1 MHTCADSG
9 GRKISKKGRARHKNE
24 EGDFRMKNLLRRS
37 VAFVGVISCSALS
50 TAAFAQ
56 SCTTHGESPM
66 LADMVSSG
74 NLPPVNDRL
83 PAEPLLVE
91 VAERIGDYGGTMVDT
106 TGGNRLAEFRHF
118 GYEPLVRW
126 SIDGSE
132 VIPNVA
138 KSWDVSDDATMY
150 TFHLRKGMKWSD
162 GEDFTADDIVFWWE
176 NVETNTD
183 IQSKP
188 RGFFKVDGEA
198 ATVAKVDDNTVT
210 FSWSKPHGLFLENL
224 ASPYGVR
231 VVQFAEH
238 YHRQYIKGLS
248 PDNVANLMAK
258 DNATDYMQWWSAKV
272 GSYGKQSEYNNP
284 ARPSVHAWIP
294 REPFL
299 GKERFTFERNPYYFK
314 VDANCNQLPYID
326 KRDWVLAADPEIQ
339 LAKSLT
345 GEVDISRVNIST
357 PTNRSVFFD
366 NMERGDYRLVNA
378 DSADMNVARFH
389 FPQNHPDEF
398 RASVYQ
404 NKDFRVGLSLAID
417 REELIDVVFLGQG
430 EPYQVAPSPRS
441 PYYHEKLA
449 RQYTDYDPDMAAE
462 HLDKVLAEK
471 DDEGYRLR
479 PNGERFIVVIAV
491 NKDFK
496 SDWVDMMELIKG
508 YWDSVGVETVLEVVS
523 DATSVSRR
531 GAPDNDIE
539 LWVAEN
545 GAGRLPLVKP
555 DEMLGDDDLDW
566 FKYHET
572 GGAEGT
578 QPPAEY
584 LRMYDLI
591 NLIPSV
597 TGAQQDAAM
606 NEYLDL
612 LAAYFGRI
620 GIATPAG
627 NYRAVSNRLR
637 NVPEPLMEGWMY
649 PGISP
654 ANFSTFFIE
663 ADKQ

>member
-1 MHTCADSG
+1 
-9 GRKISKKGRARHKNE
+9 
-24 EGDFRMKNLLRRS
+24 
-37 VAFVGVISCSALS
+37 
-50 TAAFAQ
+50 
-56 SCTTHGESPM
+56 M

-74 NLPPVNDRL
+74 KLPPVNDRL

-91 VAERIGDYGGTMVDT
+91 VTEQIGVYGGKMVDS

-126 SIDGSE
+126 SVDGSE

-198 ATVAKVDDNTVT
+198 ATVAKVDDYTVT
-210 FSWSKPHGLFLENL
+210 FSWSKPHGLFLENM

-238 YHRQYIKGLS
+238 YHSKYIKGLN
-248 PDNVANLMAK
+248 PDGVAELMAN
-258 DNATDYMQWWSAKV
+258 DSSTDYTQWWTANV

-284 ARPSVHAWIP
+284 DRPFVQPWIP
-294 REPFL
+294 RESFL

-314 VDANCNQLPYID
+314 VDAECNQLPYID
-326 KRDWVLAADPEIQ
+326 HREFVLAADTEIQ

-357 PTNRSVFFD
+357 PANRSVFFD
-366 NMERGDYRLVNA
+366 NMEQGDFRLVNA
-378 DSADMNVARFH
+378 DSADMNVANFQ
-389 FPQNHPDEF
+389 FPENHPDEF

-417 REELIDVVFLGQG
+417 REELIDVIFLGQG
-430 EPYQVAPSPRS
+430 VPYQVAPSPRS
-441 PYYHEKLA
+441 PFYHEQLA
-449 RQYTDYDPDMAAE
+449 RQYTEFDPDTASA
-462 HLDKVLAEK
+462 HLDKALPEK
-471 DDEGYRLR
+471 DADGFRLR
-479 PNGERFIVVIAV
+479 PNGDRFTVVIAV

-508 YWDSVGVETVLEVVS
+508 YWETVGVETVIEVLS
-523 DATSVSRR
+523 DATSTARR
-531 GAPDNDIE
+531 GAADNDIG
-539 LWVAEN
+539 LWLSEN
-545 GAGRLPLVKP
+545 GAGRLPLVLT
-555 DEMLGDDDLDW
+555 DEMLGAEFDLDW
-566 FKYHET
+566 WKYHQT
-572 GGAEGT
+572 DGAEGT
-578 QPPAEY
+578 QPAAKVQ
-584 LRMYDLI
+584 RMLELQDQ
-591 NLIPSV
+591 IPTV
-597 TGAQQDAAM
+597 VGAQQDAAFG
-606 NEYLDL
+606 EYLDL
-612 LAAYFGRI
+612 LAENFPRI
-620 GIATPAG
+620 GIATPEG

>member
-1 MHTCADSG
+1 
-9 GRKISKKGRARHKNE
+9 
-24 EGDFRMKNLLRRS
+24 MKNLLRRGI
-37 VAFVGVISCSALS
+37 AFVGVISCSALS

-56 SCTTHGESPM
+56 NCTTHGESPM

-91 VAERIGDYGGTMVDT
+91 VTEQIGVYGGKMVDS

-126 SIDGSE
+126 SVDGSE

-198 ATVAKVDDNTVT
+198 ATVAKVDDYTVT
-210 FSWSKPHGLFLENL
+210 FSWSKPHGLFLENM

-238 YHRQYIKGLS
+238 YHSKYIKGLN
-248 PDNVANLMAK
+248 PDGVAELMAN
-258 DNATDYMQWWSAKV
+258 DSSTDYTQWWTANV

-284 ARPSVHAWIP
+284 DRPFVQPWIP
-294 REPFL
+294 RESFL

-314 VDANCNQLPYID
+314 VDAECNQLPYID
-326 KRDWVLAADPEIQ
+326 HREFVLAADTEIQ

-357 PTNRSVFFD
+357 PANRSVFFD
-366 NMERGDYRLVNA
+366 NMEQGDFRLVNA
-378 DSADMNVARFH
+378 DSADMNVANFQ
-389 FPQNHPDEF
+389 FPENHPDEF

-417 REELIDVVFLGQG
+417 REELIDVIFLGQG
-430 EPYQVAPSPRS
+430 VPYQVAPSPRS
-441 PYYHEKLA
+441 PFYHEQLA
-449 RQYTDYDPDMAAE
+449 KQYTEFDPDTASA
-462 HLDKVLAEK
+462 HLDKALPEK
-471 DDEGYRLR
+471 DADGFRLR
-479 PNGERFIVVIAV
+479 PNGDRFTVVIAV

-508 YWDSVGVETVLEVVS
+508 YWETVGVETVIEVLS
-523 DATSVSRR
+523 DATSTARR
-531 GAPDNDIE
+531 GAADNDIG
-539 LWVAEN
+539 LWLSEN
-545 GAGRLPLVKP
+545 GAGRLPLVLT
-555 DEMLGDDDLDW
+555 DEMLGAEFDLDW
-566 FKYHET
+566 WKYHQT
-572 GGAEGT
+572 DGAEGT
-578 QPPAEY
+578 QPAAKVQ
-584 LRMYDLI
+584 RMLELQDQ
-591 NLIPSV
+591 IPTV
-597 TGAQQDAAM
+597 VGAQQDAAFG
-606 NEYLDL
+606 EYLDL
-612 LAAYFGRI
+612 LAENFPRI
-620 GIATPAG
+620 GIATPEG

>member
-1 MHTCADSG
+1 MNLMSKSNLILAGCMTCAVFSQ
-9 GRKISKKGRARHKNE
+9 
-24 EGDFRMKNLLRRS
+24 S
-37 VAFVGVISCSALS
+37 VL
-50 TAAFAQ
+50 AQ
-56 SCTTHGESPM
+56 SCETYNESPM
-66 LADMVSSG
+66 LADLVASG
-74 NLPPVNDRL
+74 TLPAVADRL
-83 PAEPLLVE
+83 PAEPLVVE
-91 VAERIGDYGGTMVDT
+91 VAEQIGVYGGTMVDT

-126 SIDGSE
+126 SVDGSE

-138 KSWDVSDDATMY
+138 KGWEISDDATAY
-150 TFHLRKGMKWSD
+150 TFQLREGMKWSD

-198 ATVAKVDDNTVT
+198 ATVTKLSDYSVK

-238 YHRQYIKGLS
+238 YHSKFIKSLN
-248 PDNVANLMAK
+248 PDAVAKAMA
-258 DNATDYMQWWSAKV
+258 DAGATDYTEWWNSNI
-272 GSYGKQSEYNNP
+272 GSYGKQAEYNNP
-284 ARPSVHAWIP
+284 ERPFVQAWIP

-314 VDANCNQLPYID
+314 VDAECNQLPYID

-357 PTNRSVFFD
+357 PANRSVFFD
-366 NMERGDYRLVNA
+366 NMEQGDYRLVSA
-378 DSADMNVARFH
+378 DSADMNVANFQ
-389 FPQNHPDEF
+389 FPENHPDEF

-404 NKDFRVGLSLAID
+404 NKDFRVGLSLALD
-417 REELIDVVFLGQG
+417 REELIDVIFLGQG

-441 PYYHEKLA
+441 PFYHEQLA
-449 RQYTDYDPDMAAE
+449 RQFTEYDPDLAAE
-462 HLDKVLAEK
+462 HLDKVLPEK
-471 DDEGYRLR
+471 DDDGFRLR
-479 PNGERFIVVIAV
+479 PNGERFSVVVAV

-508 YWDSVGVETVLEVVS
+508 YWEAVGVETVLDVIS
-523 DATSVSRR
+523 DATSVGRR
-531 GAPDNDIE
+531 GSPDNDIG
-539 LWVAEN
+539 LWLSEN
-545 GAGRLPLVKP
+545 GAGRLPLVRA
-555 DEMLGDDDLDW
+555 DEMLGAEFDLEW

-572 GGAEGT
+572 GGQEGT
-578 QPPAEY
+578 EPPA
-584 LRMYDLI
+584 
-591 NLIPSV
+591 
-597 TGAQQDAAM
+597 AQQRMMELQDIIPTVIGAEQEAIVT
-606 NEYLDL
+606 EYLDL
-612 LAAYFGRI
+612 LAENFPRI
-620 GIATPAG
+620 GIALPAG

-637 NVPEPLMEGWMY
+637 NVPEPLMEGWIY

-654 ANFSTFFIE
+654 ANFSSFFIVK
-663 ADKQ
+663 DKQ

>member
-1 MHTCADSG
+1 
-9 GRKISKKGRARHKNE
+9 
-24 EGDFRMKNLLRRS
+24 MKNLLRRGI
-37 VAFVGVISCSALS
+37 AFVGVISCSALS

-56 SCTTHGESPM
+56 NCTTHGESPM

-91 VAERIGDYGGTMVDT
+91 VTEQIGVYGGKMVDS

-126 SIDGSE
+126 SVDGSE

-198 ATVAKVDDNTVT
+198 ATVAKVDDYTVT
-210 FSWSKPHGLFLENL
+210 FSWSKPHGLFLENM

-238 YHRQYIKGLS
+238 YHSKYIKGLN
-248 PDNVANLMAK
+248 PDGVAELMAN
-258 DNATDYMQWWSAKV
+258 DSSTDYTQWWTANV

-284 ARPSVHAWIP
+284 DRPFVQPWIP
-294 REPFL
+294 RESFL

-314 VDANCNQLPYID
+314 VDAECNQLPYID
-326 KRDWVLAADPEIQ
+326 HREWVLAADTEIQ

-357 PTNRSVFFD
+357 PANRSVFFD
-366 NMERGDYRLVNA
+366 NMEQGDFRLVNA
-378 DSADMNVARFH
+378 DSADMNVANFQ
-389 FPQNHPDEF
+389 FPENHPDEF

-417 REELIDVVFLGQG
+417 REELIDVIFLGQG
-430 EPYQVAPSPRS
+430 VPYQVAPSPRS
-441 PYYHEKLA
+441 PFYHEQLA
-449 RQYTDYDPDMAAE
+449 KQYTEFDPDTASA
-462 HLDKVLAEK
+462 HLDKALPEK
-471 DDEGYRLR
+471 DADGFRLR
-479 PNGERFIVVIAV
+479 PNGDRFTVVIAV

-508 YWDSVGVETVLEVVS
+508 YWETVGVETVIEVLS
-523 DATSVSRR
+523 DATSTARR
-531 GAPDNDIE
+531 GAADNDIG
-539 LWVAEN
+539 LWLSEN
-545 GAGRLPLVKP
+545 GAGRLPLVLT
-555 DEMLGDDDLDW
+555 DEMLGAEFDLDW
-566 FKYHET
+566 WKYHQT
-572 GGAEGT
+572 DGAEGT
-578 QPPAEY
+578 QPPAKVQ
-584 LRMYDLI
+584 RMLELQDQ
-591 NLIPSV
+591 IPTV
-597 TGAQQDAAM
+597 VGAQQDAAFG
-606 NEYLDL
+606 EYLDL
-612 LAAYFGRI
+612 LAENFPRI
-620 GIATPAG
+620 GIATPEG

>member
-1 MHTCADSG
+1 
-9 GRKISKKGRARHKNE
+9 
-24 EGDFRMKNLLRRS
+24 MKNLLRRG
-37 VAFVGVISCSALS
+37 VAFAGVISCSALS

-56 SCTTHGESPM
+56 NCTTHGESPM

-91 VAERIGDYGGTMVDT
+91 VTEQIGVYGGKMVDS

-126 SIDGSE
+126 SVDGSE

-198 ATVAKVDDNTVT
+198 ATVAKVDDYTVT
-210 FSWSKPHGLFLENL
+210 FSWSKPHGLFLENM

-238 YHRQYIKGLS
+238 YHSKYIKGLN
-248 PDNVANLMAK
+248 PDGVAELMAN
-258 DNATDYMQWWSAKV
+258 DSSTDYTQWWTANV

-284 ARPSVHAWIP
+284 DRPFVQPWIP
-294 REPFL
+294 RESFL

-314 VDANCNQLPYID
+314 VDAECNQLPYID
-326 KRDWVLAADPEIQ
+326 HREFVLAADTEIQ

-357 PTNRSVFFD
+357 PANRSVFFD
-366 NMERGDYRLVNA
+366 NMEQGDFRLVNA
-378 DSADMNVARFH
+378 DSADMNVANFQ
-389 FPQNHPDEF
+389 FPENHPDEF

-417 REELIDVVFLGQG
+417 REELIDVIFLGQG
-430 EPYQVAPSPRS
+430 VPYQVAPSPRS
-441 PYYHEKLA
+441 PFYHEQLA
-449 RQYTDYDPDMAAE
+449 KQYTEFDPDTASA
-462 HLDKVLAEK
+462 HLDKALPEK
-471 DDEGYRLR
+471 DADGFRLR
-479 PNGERFIVVIAV
+479 PNGNRFTVVIAV

-508 YWDSVGVETVLEVVS
+508 YWETVGVETVIEVLS
-523 DATSVSRR
+523 DATSTARR
-531 GAPDNDIE
+531 GAADNDIG
-539 LWVAEN
+539 LWLSEN
-545 GAGRLPLVKP
+545 GAGRLPLVLT
-555 DEMLGDDDLDW
+555 DEMLGAEFDLDW
-566 FKYHET
+566 WKYHQT
-572 GGAEGT
+572 DGAEGT
-578 QPPAEY
+578 QPPAKVQ
-584 LRMYDLI
+584 RMLELQDQ
-591 NLIPSV
+591 IPTV
-597 TGAQQDAAM
+597 VGAQQDAAFG
-606 NEYLDL
+606 EYLDL
-612 LAAYFGRI
+612 LAENFPRI
-620 GIATPAG
+620 GIATPEG

>member
-1 MHTCADSG
+1 
-9 GRKISKKGRARHKNE
+9 
-24 EGDFRMKNLLRRS
+24 MKNLLRRGI
-37 VAFVGVISCSALS
+37 AFVGVISCSALS

-56 SCTTHGESPM
+56 NCTTHGESPM

-74 NLPPVNDRL
+74 KLPPVNDRL

-91 VAERIGDYGGTMVDT
+91 VTEQIGVYGGKMVDS

-126 SIDGSE
+126 SVDGSE

-198 ATVAKVDDNTVT
+198 ATVAKVDDYTVT
-210 FSWSKPHGLFLENL
+210 FSWSKPHGLFLENM

-238 YHRQYIKGLS
+238 YHSKYIKGLN
-248 PDNVANLMAK
+248 PDGVAELMAN
-258 DNATDYMQWWSAKV
+258 DSSTDYTQWWTANV

-284 ARPSVHAWIP
+284 DRPFVQPWIP
-294 REPFL
+294 RESFL

-314 VDANCNQLPYID
+314 VDAECNQLPYID
-326 KRDWVLAADPEIQ
+326 HREFVLAADTEIQ

-357 PTNRSVFFD
+357 PANRSVFFD
-366 NMERGDYRLVNA
+366 NMEQGDFRLVNA
-378 DSADMNVARFH
+378 DSADMNVANFQ
-389 FPQNHPDEF
+389 FPENHPDEF
-398 RASVYQ
+398 RASVYR

-417 REELIDVVFLGQG
+417 REELIDVIFLGQG
-430 EPYQVAPSPRS
+430 VPYQVAPSPRS
-441 PYYHEKLA
+441 PFYHEQLA
-449 RQYTDYDPDMAAE
+449 KQYTEFDPDTASA
-462 HLDKVLAEK
+462 HLDKALPEK
-471 DDEGYRLR
+471 DADGFRLR
-479 PNGERFIVVIAV
+479 PNGDRFTVVIAV

-508 YWDSVGVETVLEVVS
+508 YWETVGVETVIEVLS
-523 DATSVSRR
+523 DATSTARR
-531 GAPDNDIE
+531 GAADNDIG
-539 LWVAEN
+539 LWLSEN
-545 GAGRLPLVKP
+545 GAGRLPLVLT
-555 DEMLGDDDLDW
+555 DEMLGAEFDLDW
-566 FKYHET
+566 WKYHQT
-572 GGAEGT
+572 DGAEGT
-578 QPPAEY
+578 QPPAKVQ
-584 LRMYDLI
+584 RMLELQDQ
-591 NLIPSV
+591 IPTV
-597 TGAQQDAAM
+597 VGAQQDAAFG
-606 NEYLDL
+606 EYLDL
-612 LAAYFGRI
+612 LAENFPRI
-620 GIATPAG
+620 GIATPEG